1 MKRTKRIIASV
12 TTAVV
17 LYIYQWWGPF
27 APEELQFIPLSAS
40 DAVIAPVFILG
51 ITAILLRATHPNP
64 TRRMK

>member
-1 MKRTKRIIASV
+1 
-12 TTAVV
+12 V